1 MKQLVFANKVLF
13 STVGGLLGSVLLGKS
28 RICGV
33 DDTGR
38 PNDDTASIT
47 KLRAEYGDL
56 KYSADANYI
65 IFVILIECE
74 WRNSDQKDG
83 SWMPIHYME
92 NGRTA
97 EYAARCRTND
107 SKCQGGAEWSSQY
120 EDHKW
125 HRFLRNY
132 LE

>member
-1 MKQLVFANKVLF
+1 MKKNDMYQLADVNLYDNNILDGILNL
-13 STVGGLLGSVLLGKS
+13 VGGLLGSVLLGKS

-65 IFVILIECE
+65 IFRDIDLSANGE
-74 WRNSDQKDG
+74 NSDKKMEVGCRFIYMEKWKDG
-83 SWMPIHYME
+83 
-92 NGRTA
+92 
-97 EYAARCRTND
+97 
-107 SKCQGGAEWSSQY
+107 
-120 EDHKW
+120 
-125 HRFLRNY
+125 
-132 LE
+132 